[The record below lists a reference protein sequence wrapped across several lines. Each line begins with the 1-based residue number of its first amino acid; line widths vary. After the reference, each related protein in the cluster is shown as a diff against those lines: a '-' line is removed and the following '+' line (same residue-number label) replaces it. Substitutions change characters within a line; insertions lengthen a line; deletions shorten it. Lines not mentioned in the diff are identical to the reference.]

1 MGSNSS
7 ILLQKDEIQKLSS
20 ETGFNANQIKRLYNR
35 FHSLDKRDTG
45 FLTKDDLLLI
55 PELHV
60 NPLHDRIIEVL
71 IEDHGSDSKLNFCQ
85 FVRVFATFRRGKTD
99 SNASNTKTNKLKFL
113 FRMYDRDKDE
123 RINKNELMDVLKM
136 LVGPRIPAE
145 TLNSIA
151 DRTIAELD
159 TNGENSI
166 TFKDFCKT
174 LEKIDLDETMSM
186 KFLT

>member
-7 ILLQKDEIQKLSS
+7 LLLQKDDLQKMSS
-20 ETGFNANQIKRLYNR
+20 ETGFNPSQIKRLYNR
-35 FHSLDKRDTG
+35 FHSLDKRDLG
-45 FLTKDDLLLI
+45 FLSKDDLLLI

-71 IEDHGSDSKLNFCQ
+71 IEDHGSDGKLNFCQ

-99 SNASNTKTNKLKFL
+99 LNASNTKTNKLKFL
-113 FRMYDRDKDE
+113 FRMYDRDKDG
-123 RINKNELMDVLKM
+123 RINKQELMEVLKM
-136 LVGPRIPAE
+136 LVGPSISEE
-145 TLNSIA
+145 TLNNIA
-151 DRTIAELD
+151 DKTIAELASD
-159 TNGENSI
+159 GDNSI
-166 TFKDFCKT
+166 TFKEFCNT

>member
-1 MGSNSS
+1 
-7 ILLQKDEIQKLSS
+7 
-20 ETGFNANQIKRLYNR
+20 
-35 FHSLDKRDTG
+35 
-45 FLTKDDLLLI
+45 
-55 PELHV
+55 
-60 NPLHDRIIEVL
+60 
-71 IEDHGSDSKLNFCQ
+71 
-85 FVRVFATFRRGKTD
+85 
-99 SNASNTKTNKLKFL
+99 
-113 FRMYDRDKDE
+113 
-123 RINKNELMDVLKM
+123 MDVLKM